1 MKEGSRKRAEELREV
16 AHRMSIFLE
25 ATSAYPTGQL
35 QIEYVKVHV
44 YFLCADARLVSVETA
59 VQALNIEKSAEE
71 DGFGLDYTIMAS
83 LK

>member
-1 MKEGSRKRAEELREV
+1 MRTLV
-16 AHRMSIFLE
+16 LNC
-25 ATSAYPTGQL
+25 TL
-35 QIEYVKVHV
+35 QTENVKVHV

-83 LK
+83 LKWVATHKSSWCTALMARCFL